1 MNHTFCLV
9 MDKNTHEL
17 LASKY
22 FMNWLKDT
30 VEFLCPHNTLTTNK
44 EFFDMMKKS
53 QEISMS
59 VNSTETKDYLIYYTK
74 QKHGV

>member
-9 MDKNTHEL
+9 MDKSTNEL

-22 FMNWLKDT
+22 FMNWLKEIC
-30 VEFLCPHNTLTTNK
+30 EFLMPNNTLTTNK

-53 QEISMS
+53 QQISTS
-59 VNSTETKDYLIYYTK
+59 VNSTESDKYIIFYTK
-74 QKHGV
+74 QKA

>member
-9 MDKNTHEL
+9 MDKSTNEL

-22 FMNWLKDT
+22 FMNWLKEIC
-30 VEFLCPHNTLTTNK
+30 EFLMPHNTLTTNK

-53 QEISMS
+53 QQISS
-59 VNSTETKDYLIYYTK
+59 NVNSTENNKYIIYYTK
-74 QKHGV
+74 QKL

>member
-9 MDKNTHEL
+9 MDKSTHEL

-53 QEISMS
+53 QQISTS
-59 VNSTETKDYLIYYTK
+59 VNSTESDKYIIFYTK
-74 QKHGV
+74 QKA